1 VKKSRKG
8 ALTSAVVATFVAG
21 FLSATT
27 APAYAEDAHYYILIG
42 GTCDGKATVYNL
54 DWLQGGIPR
63 VVDYPAGAAGAPNCD
78 QTPMD
83 QSVAIG
89 HDRARQVVQDA
100 YRENQNAEFTVVG
113 YSQGAIVA
121 NMVLN
126 DIADDNLGVD
136 KSKFSAKLF
145 ADPVQPAGPA
155 GTGISA
161 AIPQGAGLPSPFG
174 GYVSFG
180 PGRPDFAGVR
190 SIRYCIQTDGI
201 CDFDPIQAA
210 GGYLAQHWCYQWPRP
225 TDGRSIMQDTI
236 ADGVYTN
243 ASERLPK
250 QDCWAGP
257 VHP

>member
-1 VKKSRKG
+1 MGKKTRRI
-8 ALTSAVVATFVAG
+8 ALIGAVVATLGAG
-21 FLSATT
+21 FASAT
-27 APAYAEDAHYYILIG
+27 PAYADDAHYYILIG
-42 GTCDGKATVYNL
+42 GTCDGKASVYRPE
-54 DWLQGGIPR
+54 WLQGGIAR

-89 HDRARQVVQDA
+89 HDRGRQVVQDA
-100 YRENQNAEFTVVG
+100 YHENPNAEFTVVG

-121 NMVLN
+121 NLVLN
-126 DIADDNLGVD
+126 DIADDQLGVD
-136 KSKFSAKLF
+136 KAKFSAKLF
-145 ADPVQPAGPA
+145 ADPMQPPGPA

-161 AIPQGAGLPSPFG
+161 TLPPGTGLPSPFG

-180 PGRPDFAGVR
+180 AGRPDFTGVR

-210 GGYLAQHWCYQWPRP
+210 GGYFAQHWCYQWPRP
-225 TDGRSIMQDTI
+225 ADQRSIMQDSI

-243 ASERLPK
+243 TSVRLGK
-250 QDCWAGP
+250 QDCWGGP